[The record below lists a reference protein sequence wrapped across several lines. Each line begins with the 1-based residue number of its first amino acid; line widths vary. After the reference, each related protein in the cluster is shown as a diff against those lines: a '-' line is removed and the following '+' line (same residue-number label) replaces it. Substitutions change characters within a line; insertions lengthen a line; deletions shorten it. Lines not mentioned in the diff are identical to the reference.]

1 MKNHNKTLRKVVKT
15 LRSQANILYTL
26 DRGFCLLCMYDLASK
41 VRAVAQT
48 LNEQADE
55 IHNTSSEL
63 VADYFQQTQEA
74 SANMLHGMLAVSN
87 QHKEQLKEVK

>member
-1 MKNHNKTLRKVVKT
+1 MKNHHETLCKVVKT

-55 IHNTSSEL
+55 IHNTSGKLIE
-63 VADYFQQTQEA
+63 DYFQQAQE
-74 SANMLHGMLAVSN
+74 SSSNMLHGMLAVSN
-87 QHKEQLKEVK
+87 VAYKEQLKE